1 MDTRATTAFHLFVR
15 ERKEFYRRVKPHLS
29 KEQCYEAALEEW
41 RQPAAL
47 QDLKASLQLK
57 ASRDAVSAS
66 SEGGQSKKRMRPFS
80 RAALEEYVIACG
92 GDARLLD
99 GWTVNEQRLPGA
111 AAPQRTFVA
120 PSGAMFHSRA
130 EVARSFGLTAVSR
143 AVGQQISNRVKAQL
157 QQKPSAP
164 PSALPPPQNHQ
175 PSSSPTSS
183 ATYLL
188 AAAPAAAV
196 AAEAPPAPLSGD
208 DVYSAEKIIARRW
221 LPGHTRPQ
229 YRVRWVGYS
238 EDDDTWEPEAHIL
251 NPFLLE
257 DFQRRARLSESFQ
270 GADQG
275 ADQGA
280 SASADEVALA
290 NAGSG
295 PVASCAACRGKHVA
309 HTCGRGYGGGRSS
322 NAAPAAL
329 APAPSS
335 SDTRTGMPLSA
346 YNRFV
351 QERRS
356 ALCQANSWMTSAEA
370 YSLAKDEWRQPEAQP
385 ALKRRLH
392 LEQEQ
397 AREEWKRRQLQHC
410 DGLSASDG
418 DQDGYD
424 DDSGDGDHGNDEAG
438 DASAG
443 GDRDEATAPESKSS
457 AEHAALVERLRVHM
471 SAHGLSQ
478 TRLSTHLRL
487 TSSGSLSS
495 WLSTN
500 PSQSLGT
507 RAAIDHAVRVYLSGG
522 PPDATAAA
530 DLALR
535 DRFGHRKAMPPACR
549 AVAVHAA
556 IAVVADGSS
565 GAQVCLQLWLEGT
578 GVLEPLGS
586 AEKEAAEEAG
596 GGGMLTESHAQIK
609 ARLKRECDELGI
621 SMSRAREVC
630 GVASA
635 GYWSNWLLEKSLGP
649 SDELSRSR
657 RDEIDRKVV
666 RFLQSIEVSKS
677 MQRTMGSSALGETV
691 HLEEEVEGGDGCGE
705 AEEDAEA
712 AAVVVRAS
720 IAVVSNSIDGAAV
733 GAASAMETDDVSV
746 ERLATRVVLQLRLV
760 SSGESSRQGSKRRL
774 AADPSALGARAKRSC
789 VSALVA
795 GSTALVGAHGRSVGG
810 SRSTSRADS
819 GAGSRPEAL
828 LAMRP
833 AGIALRQF
841 LVRREGSTDEKA
853 TWEFEADIVDVAL
866 IRSFDAAARRA
877 GELPSRVSTLRQAS
891 QPPGPLSP
899 LRTNLAAGGADS
911 RLAYSPSSPSY
922 LARHQSGGMRVGSAF
937 QASNLPSGEGDAES
951 APARDDAFIATARR
965 FAPLCRC
972 GLPAE
977 WLRERWWCADASGAG
992 CGFERA
998 VPPCLPPRCLC
1009 GEEAAWE
1016 ARARGFF
1023 CEQARCGFE
1032 LRRGTVPRLPP
1043 ARVAP
1048 DDLAMQIADDT
1059 AALLTASAYGPLS
1072 PFAFVSPGGSGTGL
1086 GTFARVRLQPG
1097 QAVGEFGGPRLPLR
1111 MCVRPSPQVLLLPA
1125 LNLFIDGAS
1134 ENAPFACSS
1143 LPAVHVRRARRPNA
1157 RLELWPVPRASA
1169 NEVRQLVM
1177 LVAIAPVDAGAELRI
1192 SDEPPQGLGFAAGL
1206 DGAAAEEARSDA
1218 WKHVRMRTPPP
1229 TAEEPI
1235 YACEDPLSVEDLAEA
1250 SVHVT
1255 LPQDPPLPWEGAG
1268 GGDDRLRKLVSL
1280 LRGMSNPWPIVSTH
1294 LPGRSGRECR
1304 ERWTKLVQ
1312 SAVREGV
1319 EGST

>member
-1 MDTRATTAFHLFVR
+1 
-15 ERKEFYRRVKPHLS
+15 
-29 KEQCYEAALEEW
+29 
-41 RQPAAL
+41 
-47 QDLKASLQLK
+47 
-57 ASRDAVSAS
+57 
-66 SEGGQSKKRMRPFS
+66 
-80 RAALEEYVIACG
+80 
-92 GDARLLD
+92 
-99 GWTVNEQRLPGA
+99 
-111 AAPQRTFVA
+111 
-120 PSGAMFHSRA
+120 
-130 EVARSFGLTAVSR
+130 
-143 AVGQQISNRVKAQL
+143 
-157 QQKPSAP
+157 
-164 PSALPPPQNHQ
+164 
-175 PSSSPTSS
+175 
-183 ATYLL
+183 
-188 AAAPAAAV
+188 
-196 AAEAPPAPLSGD
+196 
-208 DVYSAEKIIARRW
+208 
-221 LPGHTRPQ
+221 
-229 YRVRWVGYS
+229 
-238 EDDDTWEPEAHIL
+238 
-251 NPFLLE
+251 
-257 DFQRRARLSESFQ
+257 
-270 GADQG
+270 
-275 ADQGA
+275 
-280 SASADEVALA
+280 
-290 NAGSG
+290 
-295 PVASCAACRGKHVA
+295 
-309 HTCGRGYGGGRSS
+309 
-322 NAAPAAL
+322 
-329 APAPSS
+329 
-335 SDTRTGMPLSA
+335 MPLSA

-385 ALKRRLH
+385 ALKRRMH
-392 LEQEQ
+392 HEQEQ

-424 DDSGDGDHGNDEAG
+424 DDSGDGDHGNDEAAATSC

-443 GDRDEATAPESKSS
+443 GDEATAPESMSS

-471 SAHGLSQ
+471 GAYGLSQ
-478 TRLSTHLRL
+478 ARLSTHLRL
-487 TSSGSLSS
+487 SSSGSLSS

-507 RAAIDHAVRVYLSGG
+507 RAAIDHAVRAYLSGG

-535 DRFGHRKAMPPACR
+535 DRFGHRKVMPPACR
-549 AVAVHAA
+549 AVAVRAA
-556 IAVVADGSS
+556 IAVVADGPS

-578 GVLEPLGS
+578 GVLEPRGA
-586 AEKEAAEEAG
+586 AETETAEEAG
-596 GGGMLTESHAQIK
+596 GDMLAESHKQIK
-609 ARLKRECDELGI
+609 ARLKRVCAELCI

-666 RFLQSIEVSKS
+666 RFLQSSKS
-677 MQRTMGSSALGETV
+677 MQQAMGSSALGEAV
-691 HLEEEVEGGDGCGE
+691 HLEEEAEGVDGSGE
-705 AEEDAEA
+705 AEVDAEA

-720 IAVVSNSIDGAAV
+720 IAVASNSIDGAAV
-733 GAASAMETDDVSV
+733 GAAGAMETDDASV

-760 SSGESSRQGSKRRL
+760 SSGESSLSRQGSKRRL

-795 GSTALVGAHGRSVGG
+795 GSTALVGANGRSVGG

-819 GAGSRPEAL
+819 RAGSRPEAL

-841 LVRREGSTDEKA
+841 LVRREGGTDEEA

-877 GELPSRVSTLRQAS
+877 GELPSRVSTVRPAS
-891 QPPGPLSP
+891 QQPGPLSP
-899 LRTNLAAGGADS
+899 LRTNLVAGGADS

-937 QASNLPSGEGDAES
+937 QASNLPSGEDGSES

-977 WLRERWWCADASGAG
+977 WLRERWWCASASGAG

-1032 LRRGTVPRLPP
+1032 LRRGSVPRLPP

-1134 ENAPFACSS
+1134 DNVPFACSS
-1143 LPAVHVRRARRPNA
+1143 LPAVHVRRARHPNA
-1157 RLELWPVPRASA
+1157 RLELWPVPRASV

-1235 YACEDPLSVEDLAEA
+1235 YASEDPLSVEDLVES

-1255 LPQDPPLPWEGAG
+1255 LPQEPPLHWEGVG
-1268 GGDDRLRKLVSL
+1268 GGDDRLRKLVPL

-1312 SAVREGV
+1312 SAEGA
-1319 EGST
+1319 EGSTLIKWS